1 MISAIGP
8 ARKYERVKRTTSVLV
23 PDHNTAAV
31 GRKAFKLNAPASL
44 LPDGDRK
51 RPKPTP
57 ADKIVGPYFPDI
69 TLAQFAVCS
78 EAGHWAVAQ

>member
-1 MISAIGP
+1 LISVLGP

-23 PDHNTAAV
+23 PNHNIAAV
-31 GRKAFKLNAPASL
+31 GRKEFKLNGPASL
-44 LPDGDRK
+44 LLHSDRT

-57 ADKIVGPYFPDI
+57 ADKIVDPYFHDI

-78 EAGHWAVAQ
+78 EAEHWAVAQ